1 MRIIVTGGTGFI
13 GSHTCVELQNIGYEV
28 TIIDNLSNSDISV
41 LQRAERI
48 TGESFDF
55 HRIDLLNVDALS
67 KAFAANK
74 YNAVIHFAG
83 LKAVGESVVSPLKYY
98 QNNVQ
103 GTLNLLEAMAIHN
116 IKKLIFS
123 SSATVYSPK
132 NAMPLDENAD
142 LYPTNPYGRTKL
154 MIEQICQ
161 DMCESDPEMQI
172 VLLRYFNPVGAHE
185 SGLIGEN
192 PVGVPNNLFPYISQ
206 TARGK
211 REYLSIYGN
220 DYDTPDGTGIRDYI
234 HVVDLA
240 HGHLR
245 ALEAELGNGLHVFNL
260 GTGLGYS
267 VLDAVHAFERVNGV
281 KIPYRFADR
290 RPGDVA
296 VCYSNPNKA
305 KEVLSWEAKRNLEE
319 MCYDAW
325 NFENRLEFV
334 RKR

>member
-13 GSHTCVELQNIGYEV
+13 GSHTCVELQKIGHEV

-41 LQRAERI
+41 LQSI
-48 TGESFDF
+48 ESISGKHLDFKKIDMLDFDS
-55 HRIDLLNVDALS
+55 LS
-67 KAFAANK
+67 NAFATNE
-74 YNAVIHFAG
+74 YDAVIHFAG
-83 LKAVGESVVSPLKYY
+83 LKAVGESVATPLRYY

-116 IKKLIFS
+116 VQKLIFS
-123 SSATVYSPK
+123 SSATVYSPM
-132 NAMPLDENAD
+132 NQMPLDENAD
-142 LYPTNPYGRTKL
+142 LCPTNPYGRTKL
-154 MIEQICQ
+154 MIEQICR
-161 DMCESDPEMQI
+161 DVCASDPEMQI

-240 HGHLR
+240 HGHVK
-245 ALEAELGNGLHVFNL
+245 ALDAELCNGQHVFNL
-260 GTGLGYS
+260 GTGIGFS
-267 VLDAVHAFERVNGV
+267 VLDAIHAFERVNGV
-281 KIPYRFADR
+281 KVPYRFVDR

-296 VCYSNPNKA
+296 VCYSDPSKA
-305 KEVLSWEAKRNLEE
+305 KEALNWEAKRNLEQ
-319 MCYDAW
+319 MCFDAW
-325 NFENRLEFV
+325 NFEIQMNL
-334 RKR
+334 